1 MKTADRPALDRI
13 LDPLSRCLT
22 PEVARHIVKLRADPV
37 LQAQIDL
44 LAEKSTAGTLTPA
57 EREEY
62 ETYVAAIDFVA
73 VLQSKARRLL
83 AKAAQS

>member
-57 EREEY
+57 ERAEY